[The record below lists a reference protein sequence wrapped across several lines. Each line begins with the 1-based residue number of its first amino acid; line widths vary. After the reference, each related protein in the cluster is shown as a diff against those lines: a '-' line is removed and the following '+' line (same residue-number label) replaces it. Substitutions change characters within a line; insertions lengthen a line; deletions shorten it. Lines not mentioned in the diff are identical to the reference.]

1 MTTIALL
8 GAGGKMGFRLS
19 ANRRGSPF
27 TVRHVEVAE
36 TGRARLGSEL
46 GIDCVDE
53 NTALTGADVVVL
65 AVPDTLIGRISHAIE
80 RRLARRHDGHD
91 PRPRGTVRR
100 RAAGAARPRLLRWP
114 RKFGQFVKVYSTV

>member
-80 RRLARRHDGHD
+80 RRLAAGTMVMTLD
-91 PRPRGTVRR
+91 PAAPFAGELPERPDL
-100 RAAGAARPRLLRWP
+100 A
-114 RKFGQFVKVYSTV
+114 Y